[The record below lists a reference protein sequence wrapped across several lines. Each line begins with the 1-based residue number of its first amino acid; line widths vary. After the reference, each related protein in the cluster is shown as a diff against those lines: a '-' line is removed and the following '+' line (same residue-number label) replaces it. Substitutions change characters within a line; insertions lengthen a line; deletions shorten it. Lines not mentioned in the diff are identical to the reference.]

1 MKNFFLFFILAI
13 CCAGL
18 KAQVIPPR
26 KVIDPNAPIIKL
38 EADTFNFGTVKQGTR
53 IEHDFKFTNTGKSP
67 LIIYSHSTGCS
78 CTDIYYPKEP
88 IAPGKSGVLHFIFD
102 TDGKMG
108 AQVKR
113 GVIESNNK
121 YETIELYLKGNV
133 IPQQIIPPIAIDTN
147 GPVMT
152 FETTVFDFGIVNQGT
167 VIDHEF
173 RFTNTGKQPL
183 LISSTHGSGNNTPS
197 SYPKEPIQPG
207 GKGTILFR
215 LDNTGK
221 SGIQDKTV
229 TVTSNSIYGDIVLHL
244 TGYVIVPASPVDTNG
259 PVMTFETT
267 TFDFGNAEQNTIIE
281 HEYKFT
287 NTGKQP
293 LIISEANG
301 SGHSTVPEYPKE
313 PIRPGGTA
321 AIRFKFNTAGKMGR
335 QDKTVTVTSNSIN
348 GIIVLHLKGNVII
361 PPPPIDP
368 NAPVMTFDSLTYNF
382 GTVIQ
387 GTQINKEF
395 HFTNTGKSPLIISNV
410 VGSGSTYAEYP
421 KEPIAPGKSGIIKV
435 LFPTEARMG
444 MQDKVSVITCND
456 PRGTIVLHIKGNVI
470 ARETPPPSH
479 NAIMTFDS
487 TTYHF
492 PKTPQ
497 GKVVTLDIP
506 FKNTGTEPLI
516 ISTCMSACGCDVAE
530 APKEP
535 IAPGKTGMI
544 KYTLNTESRMGKQQK
559 TFTVVYNTDQVI
571 VITIYGEIIPAD
583 TPH

>member
-1 MKNFFLFFILAI
+1 MKKFSLFFILAI

-173 RFTNTGKQPL
+173 KFTNTGKQPL

-244 TGYVIVPASPVDTNG
+244 TGYVI
-259 PVMTFETT
+259 
-267 TFDFGNAEQNTIIE
+267 
-281 HEYKFT
+281 
-287 NTGKQP
+287 
-293 LIISEANG
+293 
-301 SGHSTVPEYPKE
+301 
-313 PIRPGGTA
+313 
-321 AIRFKFNTAGKMGR
+321 
-335 QDKTVTVTSNSIN
+335 
-348 GIIVLHLKGNVII
+348 I

-387 GTQINKEF
+387 GTQIKKEF
-395 HFTNTGKSPLIISNV
+395 HFTNTGKTPLIISNV

-421 KEPIAPGKSGIIKV
+421 KAPIAPGKSGIIKV

-444 MQDKVSVITCND
+444 MQDKCSVITCND
-456 PRGTIVLHIKGNVI
+456 PRGTIVLHLKGNVL

-497 GKVVTLDIP
+497 GKAVTLYIP

-530 APKEP
+530 APKTP
-535 IAPGKTGMI
+535 IAPGKSGMI
-544 KYTLNTESRMGKQQK
+544 KYTLNTESRMGKQAK

>member
-1 MKNFFLFFILAI
+1 MKKSFLFFILAI

-18 KAQVIPPR
+18 KAQVIPP
-26 KVIDPNAPIIKL
+26 VLVPDPNAPIIKL
-38 EADTFNFGTVKQGTR
+38 ETDTFNFGTVKQGTR

-67 LIIYSHSTGCS
+67 LIIYSHNTSCS
-78 CTDIYYPKEP
+78 CTDIDYPHEP

-102 TDGKMG
+102 TNGKMG
-108 AQVKR
+108 GQDKT
-113 GVIESNNK
+113 GMIESNNK
-121 YETIELYLKGNV
+121 YGNIVLHFKGNV
-133 IPQQIIPPIAIDTN
+133 ILPENKIIPPTVIDPN

-152 FETTVFDFGIVNQGT
+152 FEN
-167 VIDHEF
+167 
-173 RFTNTGKQPL
+173 
-183 LISSTHGSGNNTPS
+183 
-197 SYPKEPIQPG
+197 
-207 GKGTILFR
+207 
-215 LDNTGK
+215 
-221 SGIQDKTV
+221 
-229 TVTSNSIYGDIVLHL
+229 
-244 TGYVIVPASPVDTNG
+244 
-259 PVMTFETT
+259 T
-267 TFDFGNAEQNTIIE
+267 TFDFGTIKQGTMIE

-293 LIISEANG
+293 LIIEDVAGTCPCTVANY
-301 SGHSTVPEYPKE
+301 SKE
-313 PIRPGGTA
+313 PIKPGGKGT
-321 AIRFKFNTAGKMGR
+321 ILFKFDASGKMGA
-335 QDKTVTVTSNSIN
+335 QDKTETVRSNNI
-348 GIIVLHLKGNVII
+348 GGEIVLHLKGNVIV

-387 GTQINKEF
+387 GTQIKKDF
-395 HFTNTGKSPLIISNV
+395 HFTNTGKSPLIISNA

-421 KEPIAPGKSGIIKV
+421 KAPIMPGKSGIIKV

-456 PRGTIVLHIKGNVI
+456 SRGTIVLHIKGNVI

-497 GKVVTLDIP
+497 GKEVTLYIP

-530 APKEP
+530 APKDP
-535 IAPGKTGMI
+535 IAPGKTGII
-544 KYTLNTESRMGKQQK
+544 KYTLNTESRMGKQAK
-559 TFTVVYNTDQVI
+559 TFTVVYNTDQVL

-583 TPH
+583 APH